1 MQRSNKIMDNFT
13 PINVLMDEHM
23 LSLQEQFARAHMNT
37 KTEDCNRIAKE
48 IALISIAQS
57 LTNISEILDRYTPND
72 ILDSNDREEDLLS

>member
-1 MQRSNKIMDNFT
+1 MDNFT

-23 LSLQEQFARAHMNT
+23 LSLQEQFVRAHMNT

-72 ILDSNDREEDLLS
+72 ILNSNDREEDLLS

>member
-1 MQRSNKIMDNFT
+1 MDNFT

-72 ILDSNDREEDLLS
+72 ILNSNDREEDLLS